1 MKKSERRAGEGT
13 RPGDEGRAEG
23 GEGMDVGGDG
33 VTMGKVADML
43 DTRGEG
49 GEGEGEDE
57 GEGRGGSNQE
67 AVEEAEGNRCLTLRM
82 RGEGEGEGSAAL
94 AVPLSITRMG
104 DSVKRV
110 LLTSAGDDI
119 SKGIAFR
126 LAKAGCRLVLM
137 GDKNQLQKMVGDM
150 ASSLKEVNAFKIV
163 GLNMEEDLEA
173 VFDEAVDLAWKL
185 LGTLDAFVNC
195 CAYEDPLLSDIL
207 NILLNKVDESHPPR
221 SCLTLPSLFLTFEI
235 RKMQACLDVTEHE
248 YKKTIKINFMAPWFL
263 LKAVAKRMRDNK
275 TGGSIVFISQILGTE
290 RGLYPGA
297 AAYGSS
303 LAGVQQL
310 VRVIAFSSIMSSFQK
325 CI

>member
-1 MKKSERRAGEGT
+1 
-13 RPGDEGRAEG
+13 
-23 GEGMDVGGDG
+23 
-33 VTMGKVADML
+33 
-43 DTRGEG
+43 
-49 GEGEGEDE
+49 
-57 GEGRGGSNQE
+57 
-67 AVEEAEGNRCLTLRM
+67 
-82 RGEGEGEGSAAL
+82 
-94 AVPLSITRMG
+94 MG
-104 DSVKRV
+104 DSVNRV
-110 LLTSAGDDI
+110 LLTSAGDEI
-119 SKGIAFR
+119 SKGIAYH

-150 ASSLKEVNAFKIV
+150 ASSFKEVNAFKIV

-195 CAYEDPLLSDIL
+195 CAYEG
-207 NILLNKVDESHPPR
+207 
-221 SCLTLPSLFLTFEI
+221 
-235 RKMQACLDVTEHE
+235 KMQGCLDVTEHE

-275 TGGSIVFISQILGTE
+275 TGGSKVFISQILGAE

-310 VRVIAFSSIMSSFQK
+310 VRLSATEIGKHKIRVNAVARGLQLDDEYPRAMGKEKAEKSIADIMPLLRWLDPKNDVASTVTYMVGDDCRYMTGTTIFVDGAQSIVRPRMRAYM
-325 CI
+325 

>member
-126 LAKAGCRLVLM
+126 LAKAGCSLAKE
-137 GDKNQLQKMVGDM
+137 D
-150 ASSLKEVNAFKIV
+150 SSGIDGESLSALEIGKHKIRVNAV
-163 GLNMEEDLEA
+163 ARGLQLD
-173 VFDEAVDLAWKL
+173 DEYPLAMGKEKAEKS
-185 LGTLDAFVNC
+185 TADIM
-195 CAYEDPLLSDIL
+195 PLL
-207 NILLNKVDESHPPR
+207 R
-221 SCLTLPSLFLTFEI
+221 W
-235 RKMQACLDVTEHE
+235 LDPKNDVGST
-248 YKKTIKINFMAPWFL
+248 
-263 LKAVAKRMRDNK
+263 DN
-275 TGGSIVFISQILGTE
+275 
-290 RGLYPGA
+290 
-297 AAYGSS
+297 
-303 LAGVQQL
+303 
-310 VRVIAFSSIMSSFQK
+310 
-325 CI
+325 

>member
-126 LAKAGCRLVLM
+126 LAKAG
-137 GDKNQLQKMVGDM
+137 
-150 ASSLKEVNAFKIV
+150 
-163 GLNMEEDLEA
+163 
-173 VFDEAVDLAWKL
+173 
-185 LGTLDAFVNC
+185 
-195 CAYEDPLLSDIL
+195 
-207 NILLNKVDESHPPR
+207 
-221 SCLTLPSLFLTFEI
+221 
-235 RKMQACLDVTEHE
+235 KMQACLDVTEHE

-310 VRVIAFSSIMSSFQK
+310 VRLSALEIGKHKIRVNAVARGLQLDDEYPLAMGKEKAEKSTADIMPLLRWLDPKNDVGSTVMYLVGDDSCYMTGTTIFVDGAQSIVRPRMRAYM
-325 CI
+325 

>member
-195 CAYEDPLLSDIL
+195 CAYEAKEDSSGIDGESLSALEIGKHKIRVNAVARGLQLDDEYPLAMGKEKAEKSTADIMPLL
-207 NILLNKVDESHPPR
+207 R
-221 SCLTLPSLFLTFEI
+221 W
-235 RKMQACLDVTEHE
+235 LDPKNDVGST
-248 YKKTIKINFMAPWFL
+248 
-263 LKAVAKRMRDNK
+263 DN
-275 TGGSIVFISQILGTE
+275 
-290 RGLYPGA
+290 
-297 AAYGSS
+297 
-303 LAGVQQL
+303 
-310 VRVIAFSSIMSSFQK
+310 
-325 CI
+325 